1 MAEFFVPL
9 KPVSPG
15 RRIVLGIIGFVVVL
29 VIWWAL
35 TASGLVK
42 PLFLAGPWATL
53 QAGYALFFEFGFL
66 NDVLVTVGRVLGGFL
81 IASAVAVPLG
91 IFMGAFKPVEALLEP
106 LISFARYLP
115 ASAFIPLLILWAGVG
130 ETQKLAVIFIGAVF
144 QIS

>member
-1 MAEFFVPL
+1 MADLFVPL

-15 RRIVLGIIGFVVVL
+15 RRIALGILGFVVV
-29 VIWWAL
+29 VAVWWAV

-91 IFMGAFKPVEALLEP
+91 IVMGR
-106 LISFARYLP
+106 SSR
-115 ASAFIPLLILWAGVG
+115 SRRCW
-130 ETQKLAVIFIGAVF
+130 
-144 QIS
+144 SR